1 MNPSSTPNLNPERD
15 DKYYAKSSADSER
28 GLTAKVISLTNEE
41 MDRIFNERFA
51 NAANDGVF
59 NVIGSIGAENL
70 VNNLAATTDNMV
82 P

>member
-41 MDRIFNERFA
+41 IDRIFNERFV
-51 NAANDGVF
+51 NAAND
-59 NVIGSIGAENL
+59 STYSPE
-70 VNNLAATTDNMV
+70 AAKEFKDKSQGITGQMAA
-82 P
+82 